1 MLPKKVSETIAEEH
15 HDHHGHHHHHEH
27 GDDCCGGG
35 EHEHG
40 HAHVPFIVTMLGGIL
55 VLNSFLA
62 EWFFEGQAFQPKLSA
77 LLGAL
82 ILGVPIIWAAIK
94 DVAQGRFF
102 MNELVA
108 LALLAAFIGE
118 DYQTA
123 GSVAFFM
130 LIAIMIEHRTAI
142 GAKTSIE
149 QLIKLTPRQA
159 KRIKEDGT
167 EEEIDSLELKI
178 GDIVAVRPG
187 EAFPIDGTVVKG
199 ITSVNQASI
208 TGESL
213 PVDKSEE
220 DDVYAGTQ
228 NLTGRVDIKVTKV
241 GQDTTLGKV
250 KNLIEQAENTR
261 LPVMR
266 MIDKYTGFYVP
277 TVLMIA
283 GLTFFFT
290 EFNMD
295 RVVAIFVISCPCAL
309 VIATPSALVAAIAA
323 AARLGILIKD
333 VSHLEL
339 ASKIKALVF
348 DKTGTLTEGN
358 LVVSKMNPAEGVE
371 LAKLLKSAVIAESQ
385 SNHPAA
391 KAMIRLADEADMKW
405 DEPDKCEEVAGRGVI
420 AHLGKNVYRV
430 GRRTWLEELKIDMSG
445 VEDIKDGKGEGKS
458 IVFVAENDK
467 VLGWIALSDAIRKE
481 AKPMIQEL
489 NHMGISNC
497 NMVTGDNNS
506 VATQVAKEI
515 GLSKISSECLPQEK
529 VEYVEM
535 LKKEGHMVAVVGD
548 GVNDA
553 PALASGH
560 IGIAMG
566 AIGSDIAVNS
576 ASVALMNND
585 LRRIPFFLQL
595 SRKTSTVMTQNLLVG
610 LISILGG
617 LMLSTLG
624 LLTGVTAAIIHTI
637 STLII
642 ILNSARL
649 VRQGEELEAKAA
661 EIT

>member
-1 MLPKKVSETIAEEH
+1 MLPQKVSETIDSG
-15 HDHHGHHHHHEH
+15 HDHHHHDGDCCHEH
-27 GDDCCGGG
+27 GGK
-35 EHEHG
+35 EHG
-40 HAHVPFIVTMLGGIL
+40 HAHVPLWVTMLGGVL
-55 VLNSFLA
+55 VLNSILA
-62 EWFFEGQAFQPKLSA
+62 EWIYSESQFHSKLSA
-77 LLGAL
+77 LAGAL
-82 ILGVPIIWAAIK
+82 ILGLPIIWAAIK

-123 GSVAFFM
+123 GAVAFFM

-159 KRIKEDGT
+159 KKLLDDGS
-167 EEEIDSLELKI
+167 EVEVDALDLAID
-178 GDIVAVRPG
+178 DCVAVRPG
-187 EAFPIDGTVVKG
+187 EAFPIDGVIVKG
-199 ITSVNQASI
+199 LTSVNQASI

-213 PVDKSEE
+213 PVDKAEKEE
-220 DDVYAGTQ
+220 VYAGTQ
-228 NLTGRVDIKVTKV
+228 NLTGRVDIRVTRV

-250 KNLIEQAENTR
+250 KSLIEQAENTR

-266 MIDKYTGFYVP
+266 MIDRYTGFYLP

-283 GLTFFFT
+283 GLVFFFT
-290 EFNMD
+290 KFNID

-339 ASKIKALVF
+339 ASKVSALVF

-358 LVVSKMNPAEGVE
+358 LIVSHMQPAKEVE
-371 LAKLLKSAVIAESQ
+371 LAKLLKVAVIAESQ

-391 KAMIRLADEADMKW
+391 KAMTRLAAEAEMSWK
-405 DEPDKCEEVAGRGVI
+405 EPDSCEEVAGRGVI
-420 AHLGKNVYRV
+420 AQSGKTVYRV
-430 GRRTWLEELKIDMSG
+430 GRRSWLEEIGINMDG
-445 VEDIKDGKGEGKS
+445 IVEAQDKQTAGKS
-458 IVFVAENDK
+458 VVFVAENDRA
-467 VLGWIALSDAIRKE
+467 LGWIALSDEVRKA
-481 AKPMIQEL
+481 AKVMIAEL
-489 NHMGISNC
+489 HNMKINNC
-497 NMVTGDNNS
+497 NMVTGDNAS
-506 VATQVAKEI
+506 VASSVAKEI
-515 GLSKISSECLPQEK
+515 GITSISSECLPQEK
-529 VEYVEM
+529 VDFVEE
-535 LKKEGHMVAVVGD
+535 LKKRGHTVAVVGD

-553 PALASGH
+553 PALAAGN

-595 SRKTSTVMTQNLLVG
+595 SRKTSTVMTQNLLIG
-610 LISILGG
+610 LFSIIGG

-624 LLTGVTAAIIHTI
+624 LLSGVTAALIHAV
-637 STLII
+637 STLMI

-661 EIT
+661 QEHE

>member
-1 MLPKKVSETIAEEH
+1 MLPNKVSESINV
-15 HDHHGHHHHHEH
+15 HDHQHDG
-27 GDDCCGGG
+27 DCCHNHDDG
-35 EHEHG
+35 HG
-40 HAHVPFIVTMLGGIL
+40 HAHVPLGVTMLGGIL

-62 EWFFEGQAFQPKLSA
+62 EWLYDGSKFQTQFSA

-94 DVAQGRFF
+94 DVAAGRFF

-130 LIAIMIEHRTAI
+130 LLAIMIEHRTAI

-159 KRIKEDGT
+159 KKILADGT
-167 EEEIDSLELKI
+167 EQEVDALDLQV

-199 ITSVNQASI
+199 LTSVNQASI

-213 PVDKSEE
+213 PVDKGEKEE
-220 DDVYAGTQ
+220 VYAGTQ
-228 NLTGRVDIKVTKV
+228 NLTGRVDIQVTRV

-250 KNLIEQAENTR
+250 KNLIEQAENTK

-266 MIDKYTGFYVP
+266 MIDKYTVYYVP

-283 GLTFFFT
+283 GLTYFFT
-290 EFNMD
+290 QFNLD

-309 VIATPSALVAAIAA
+309 VIATPSAIVAAIAS
-323 AARLGILIKD
+323 AARLGILVKD

-339 ASKIKALVF
+339 ASRIKALVF

-358 LVVSKMNPAEGVE
+358 LVVSKMQPAKGVE
-371 LAKLLKSAVIAESQ
+371 LAQLLKVAVTAESQ
-385 SNHPAA
+385 SNHPVA
-391 KAMIRLADEADMKW
+391 KAMTRLAEEASIKW
-405 DEPDKCEEVAGRGVI
+405 ENPENCEEVPGKGVEAHLDGKVYRAGRKNWLAELNIDLSGV
-420 AHLGKNVYRV
+420 
-430 GRRTWLEELKIDMSG
+430 EELKT
-445 VEDIKDGKGEGKS
+445 ETAEGKS
-458 IVFVAENDK
+458 IVYIAEGNK
-467 VLGWIALSDAIRKE
+467 LLGWIALSDAIRKQ
-481 AKPMIQEL
+481 AKPMIHDLEQL
-489 NHMGISNC
+489 GITNS
-497 NMVTGDNNS
+497 NMVTGDNDS
-506 VATQVAKEI
+506 VAQTVAAEI
-515 GLSKISSECLPQEK
+515 GITNISSECLPQEK
-529 VEYVEM
+529 VDYVED
-535 LKKEGHMVAVVGD
+535 LKKKGYMVAVVGD

-576 ASVALMNND
+576 ASIALMNND

-595 SRKTSTVMTQNLLVG
+595 SRKTSTVMTQNLLIG
-610 LISILGG
+610 LFSILGG

-624 LLTGVTAAIIHTI
+624 LLTGVNAAIIHTV

-649 VRQGEELEAKAA
+649 VRQGEELEAKASA
-661 EIT
+661 IE

>member
-1 MLPKKVSETIAEEH
+1 MLPNKVSESIH
-15 HDHHGHHHHHEH
+15 VHDHKH
-27 GDDCCGGG
+27 GDDCCHGDDG
-35 EHEHG
+35 HG
-40 HAHVPFIVTMLGGIL
+40 HAHVPLWVTMLGGIL

-62 EWFFEGQAFQPKLSA
+62 GWLYTGSKFQTQFSA
-77 LLGAL
+77 LAGAL

-94 DVAQGRFF
+94 DVAAGRFF

-130 LIAIMIEHRTAI
+130 LLAIMIEHRTAI

-159 KRIKEDGT
+159 KKILEDGS
-167 EEEIDSLELKI
+167 EVEVDALDLKV
-178 GDIVAVRPG
+178 GDLVAVRPG

-213 PVDKSEE
+213 PVDKSEKDE
-220 DDVYAGTQ
+220 VYAGTQ
-228 NLTGRVDIKVTKV
+228 NLTGRVDIEVTRV

-250 KNLIEQAENTR
+250 KNLIEQAENTK

-266 MIDKYTGFYVP
+266 MIDKYTGYYVP

-283 GLTFFFT
+283 GLTYFFT
-290 EFNMD
+290 QFNLD

-309 VIATPSALVAAIAA
+309 VIATPSAIVAAIAS
-323 AARLGILIKD
+323 AARLGILVKD

-339 ASKIKALVF
+339 ASRIKALVF

-358 LVVSKMNPAEGVE
+358 LVVSKMQPAKDVE
-371 LAKLLKSAVIAESQ
+371 LAQLLKVGVTAESQ
-385 SNHPAA
+385 SNHPVA
-391 KAMIRLADEADMKW
+391 KAMTRLAEEANIKW
-405 DEPDKCEEVAGRGVI
+405 DNPEKCEEVPGKGVEAHIDGKVFRAGRKI
-420 AHLGKNVYRV
+420 
-430 GRRTWLEELKIDMSG
+430 WLEELGLDLSG
-445 VEDIKDGKGEGKS
+445 VEDLKTDKAEGKS
-458 IVFVAENDK
+458 IVYVAEDNK
-467 VLGWIALSDAIRKE
+467 ALGWIALSDAIRKE
-481 AKPMIQEL
+481 AKPMINEL
-489 NHMGISNC
+489 SHMGITNC

-506 VATQVAKEI
+506 VAQTVAAEI
-515 GLSKISSECLPQEK
+515 GINKISSECLPQEK
-529 VEYVEM
+529 VDYVED
-535 LKKEGHMVAVVGD
+535 LKKKGYMVAVVGD

-576 ASVALMNND
+576 ASIALMNND

-595 SRKTSTVMTQNLLVG
+595 SRITSTIMTQNLLIG

-624 LLTGVTAAIIHTI
+624 LLTGVNAAIIHTI
-637 STLII
+637 STLMI

-661 EIT
+661 TIEE

>member
-1 MLPKKVSETIAEEH
+1 MLPKKVSEIITAEEH
-15 HDHHGHHHHHEH
+15 HHHDG
-27 GDDCCGGG
+27 DCCDHKHDDG
-35 EHEHG
+35 HG
-40 HAHVPFIVTMLGGIL
+40 HAHVHIMVTMLGGIL
-55 VLNSFLA
+55 TLNSFLA
-62 EWFFEGQAFQPKLSA
+62 EWLYTGSKFQAQFSA
-77 LLGAL
+77 VLGAL

-94 DVAQGRFF
+94 DVAAGRFF

-108 LALLAAFIGE
+108 LALLAAFIGG

-149 QLIKLTPRQA
+149 QLIKLTPKQA
-159 KRIKEDGT
+159 KKIMDDGS
-167 EEEIDSLELKI
+167 EVEVDALDLKI

-187 EAFPIDGTVVKG
+187 ESFPIDGTIVKG
-199 ITSVNQASI
+199 ITSVNQSSI
-208 TGESL
+208 TGESI
-213 PVDKSEE
+213 PVDKEVDAE
-220 DDVYAGTQ
+220 VYAGTQ
-228 NLTGRVDIKVTKV
+228 NLTGRIDIKVTRV

-250 KNLIEQAENTR
+250 KNLIEQAENTK

-266 MIDKYTGFYVP
+266 IIDKYTGYYVP

-283 GLTFFFT
+283 GLTYFFT
-290 EFNMD
+290 DFNID

-309 VIATPSALVAAIAA
+309 VIATPSAIVAAIAA
-323 AARLGILIKD
+323 AARLGILVKD

-358 LVVSKMNPAEGVE
+358 LVVSKMQPAKGIE
-371 LAKLLKSAVIAESQ
+371 LARLLKSAVIAESQ

-391 KAMIRLADEADMKW
+391 KAMIRLAAEADMKW
-405 DEPDKCEEVAGRGVI
+405 DDPDNCEEVPGRGVV
-420 AHLGKNVYRV
+420 AHVGKNIYRA
-430 GRRTWLEELKIDMSG
+430 GRRTWLEELKVDLSG
-445 VEDIKDGKGEGKS
+445 VDENEDINAEGKS
-458 IVFVAENDK
+458 IVYISENDK
-467 VLGWIALSDAIRKE
+467 VLGWIALSDEVRKQ
-481 AKPMIQEL
+481 AKPMIEDLRQ
-489 NHMGISNC
+489 MGIINC
-497 NMVTGDNNS
+497 NMVTGDNAS
-506 VATQVAKEI
+506 VAAIVAKEI
-515 GLSKISSECLPQEK
+515 GITKISSECLPQEK
-529 VEYVEM
+529 VAYVED
-535 LKKEGHMVAVVGD
+535 LKKQGYMVAVVGD

-595 SRKTSTVMTQNLLVG
+595 SRKTSIVMNQNLLIG
-610 LISILGG
+610 LIAIVGG

-624 LLTGVTAAIIHTI
+624 VLTGVNAAIIHAV
-637 STLII
+637 STLVI

-661 EIT
+661 EQYE

>member
-1 MLPKKVSETIAEEH
+1 METTVLPNKISESII
-15 HDHHGHHHHHEH
+15 DHEH
-27 GDDCCGGG
+27 GDDCCHGKDDG
-35 EHEHG
+35 HG
-40 HAHVPFIVTMLGGIL
+40 HAHVPLGLTMLGGIL
-55 VLNSFLA
+55 ILNSFLA
-62 EWFFEGQAFQPKLSA
+62 EWLYTGSKFQAQLSA
-77 LLGAL
+77 LVGAL

-94 DVAQGRFF
+94 DVAAGRFF

-159 KRIKEDGT
+159 NKILADGT
-167 EEEIDSLELKI
+167 EVEVDGLDLKV
-178 GDIVAVRPG
+178 GDTVVVRPG
-187 EAFPIDGTVVKG
+187 ESFPIDGTVIKG
-199 ITSVNQASI
+199 LTSVNQASI

-213 PVDKSEE
+213 PVDKSEK

-228 NLTGRVDIKVTKV
+228 NLTGRVDITVTRV

-250 KNLIEQAENTR
+250 KSLIEQAENTK

-266 MIDKYTGFYVP
+266 MIDKYTGYYVP

-283 GLTFFFT
+283 GLTYFFT
-290 EFNMD
+290 EFNID
-295 RVVAIFVISCPCAL
+295 RVVAIFVIACPCAL
-309 VIATPSALVAAIAA
+309 VIATPSAIVAAIAA
-323 AARLGILIKD
+323 AARLGILVKD
-333 VSHLEL
+333 VSHLEV
-339 ASKIKALVF
+339 ASRIKAIVF

-358 LVVSKMNPAEGVE
+358 LVVSRMQPSKDVE
-371 LAKLLKSAVIAESQ
+371 LAHLLKVAVTAESQ
-385 SNHPAA
+385 SNHPTA
-391 KAMIRLADEADMKW
+391 KAMIRLAKEADMTW
-405 DEPDKCEEVAGRGVI
+405 QDPDKYEEVAGRGVI
-420 AHLGKNVYRV
+420 AHIDGKIYRA
-430 GRRTWLEELKIDMSG
+430 GRRTWLEELKLDHSG
-445 VEDIKDGKGEGKS
+445 VEDLKTDNIAGKS
-458 IVFVAENDK
+458 IVYIAENDK
-467 VLGWIALSDAIRKE
+467 VLGWIALSDEIRKE
-481 AKPMIQEL
+481 AKPMIHEL
-489 NHMGISNC
+489 DNMGISNY
-497 NMVTGDNNS
+497 NMVTGDNAS
-506 VATQVAKEI
+506 VAQAVAAEI
-515 GLSKISSECLPQEK
+515 GIKNISSDCLPQEK
-529 VEYVEM
+529 VDYVED
-535 LKKEGHMVAVVGD
+535 LKQKGYMVAVVGD

-576 ASVALMNND
+576 ASIALMNND

-595 SRKTSTVMTQNLLVG
+595 SRKTSTIMTQNLLIG
-610 LISILGG
+610 LFSILGG
-617 LMLSTLG
+617 LLLSTLG
-624 LLTGVTAAIIHTI
+624 ILTGVNAAVIHTV

-649 VRQGEELEAKAA
+649 VRQGEELEAKASVV
-661 EIT
+661 EK

>member
-1 MLPKKVSETIAEEH
+1 MLPNKISETI
-15 HDHHGHHHHHEH
+15 DT
-27 GDDCCGGG
+27 G
-35 EHEHG
+35 EHNHGECCDHKHDDGHG
-40 HAHVPFIVTMLGGIL
+40 HAHVHIMVTMLGGIL
-55 VLNSFLA
+55 TLNSFLA
-62 EWFFEGQAFQPKLSA
+62 EWLYTGSLFQAQLSA
-77 LLGAL
+77 LLGAV

-94 DVAQGRFF
+94 DVAAGRFF

-108 LALLAAFIGE
+108 LALLAAFIGG

-149 QLIKLTPRQA
+149 QLIKLTPKQA
-159 KRIKEDGT
+159 KKVLDDGS
-167 EEEIDSLELKI
+167 EVEVDALDLKI
-178 GDIVAVRPG
+178 GDVVAVRPG

-199 ITSVNQASI
+199 ITSVNQSSI
-208 TGESL
+208 TGESI
-213 PVDKSEE
+213 PVDKEVNDE
-220 DDVYAGTQ
+220 IYAGTQ
-228 NLTGRVDIKVTKV
+228 NLTGRIDIKVTRV

-250 KNLIEQAENTR
+250 KNLIEQAENTK

-266 MIDKYTGFYVP
+266 MIDKYTGYYVP

-283 GLTFFFT
+283 GLTYFFT
-290 EFNMD
+290 QFNID

-309 VIATPSALVAAIAA
+309 VIATPSAIVAAIAA
-323 AARLGILIKD
+323 AARLGILVKD

-339 ASKIKALVF
+339 ASKVNAIVF

-358 LVVSKMNPAEGVE
+358 LVVSRMQPAKDIE

-391 KAMIRLADEADMKW
+391 KAMIRLANEADMQW
-405 DEPDKCEEVAGRGVI
+405 DDPDRCEEVPGRGVV
-420 AHLGKNVYRV
+420 AHVGKTVYRA
-430 GRRTWLEELKIDMSG
+430 GRRTWLEELNIDLSG
-445 VEDIKDGKGEGKS
+445 IDENKDLDAEGKS
-458 IVFVAENDK
+458 IVYISVNDK
-467 VLGWIALSDAIRKE
+467 VLGWIALSDEVRKQ
-481 AKPMIQEL
+481 AKPMVADLEQ
-489 NHMGISNC
+489 MGISNY
-497 NMVTGDNNS
+497 NMVTGDNAS
-506 VATQVAKEI
+506 VAGIVAKEI
-515 GLSKISSECLPQEK
+515 GMTKISSECLPQEK
-529 VEYVEM
+529 VDYVED
-535 LKKEGHMVAVVGD
+535 LKNKGYTVAVVGD

-553 PALASGH
+553 PALAAGN

-585 LRRIPFFLQL
+585 LRRIPFFLLL
-595 SRKTSTVMTQNLLVG
+595 SRKTSKIMTQNLIIGLVA
-610 LISILGG
+610 IVGG

-624 LLTGVTAAIIHTI
+624 VLTGVNAAIIHAI

-661 EIT
+661 EQHE

>member
-1 MLPKKVSETIAEEH
+1 MLPNKVSESINTHEH
-15 HDHHGHHHHHEH
+15 THDGDCCH
-27 GDDCCGGG
+27 GDDG
-35 EHEHG
+35 HG
-40 HAHVPFIVTMLGGIL
+40 HAHVPLLVTMLGGVLI
-55 VLNSFLA
+55 LNSFLA
-62 EWFFEGQAFQPKLSA
+62 EWLYTGSKFQTQLSA

-94 DVAQGRFF
+94 DVAAGRFF

-149 QLIKLTPRQA
+149 QLIKLSPRQA
-159 KRIKEDGT
+159 KKIQSDGT
-167 EEEIDSLELKI
+167 EVEVDALELKV

-187 EAFPIDGTVVKG
+187 EAFPIDGVVVKG

-213 PVDKSEE
+213 PVDKAEE
-220 DDVYAGTQ
+220 EEVYAGTQ
-228 NLTGRVDIKVTKV
+228 NLTGRVDIRVTRV

-250 KNLIEQAENTR
+250 KNLIEQAENTK

-266 MIDKYTGFYVP
+266 MIDKYTGYYVP

-283 GLTFFFT
+283 GLTYFFT
-290 EFNMD
+290 QFNLD

-309 VIATPSALVAAIAA
+309 VIATPSAIVAAIAS
-323 AARLGILIKD
+323 AARLGILVKD

-339 ASKIKALVF
+339 ASKIRALVF

-358 LVVSKMNPAEGVE
+358 LIVSKMQPAKDIE
-371 LAKLLKSAVIAESQ
+371 LAHLLKVAVTAESQ

-391 KAMIRLADEADMKW
+391 KAMTRLAGEAKIKW
-405 DEPDKCEEVAGRGVI
+405 EEPEKCEEVAGRGVVATI
-420 AHLGKNVYRV
+420 DGKTYRA
-430 GRRTWLEELKIDMSG
+430 GRKTWLEELKIDLSG
-445 VEDIKDGKGEGKS
+445 VEGFNTDNAEGKS
-458 IVFVAENDK
+458 IVYVSEDDK

-481 AKPMIQEL
+481 AKPMIQEFE
-489 NHMGISNC
+489 HMGITNC
-497 NMVTGDNNS
+497 NMVTGDNAS
-506 VATQVAKEI
+506 VAKSVAAEI
-515 GLSKISSECLPQEK
+515 GIKNISSECLPQEK
-529 VEYVEM
+529 VDYVEK
-535 LKKEGHMVAVVGD
+535 LKKEGYMVAVVGD

-576 ASVALMNND
+576 ASIALMNND

-595 SRKTSTVMTQNLLVG
+595 SKKTSTIMTQNLLIG
-610 LISILGG
+610 LFSILGG
-617 LMLSTLG
+617 LLLSTLG
-624 LLTGVTAAIIHTI
+624 LLTGVNAAIIHTV

-649 VRQGEELEAKAA
+649 VRQGEELEAKASA
-661 EIT
+661 IE

>member
-1 MLPKKVSETIAEEH
+1 MLPKKVSESIAAEEH
-15 HDHHGHHHHHEH
+15 HHDHGHHHHEH
-27 GDDCCGGG
+27 GDDCCHDHN
-35 EHEHG
+35 HEHG
-40 HAHVPFIVTMLGGIL
+40 HAHVHFMVTMLGGIL

-62 EWFFEGQAFQPKLSA
+62 EWFFEGQSFQPKLSA
-77 LLGAL
+77 LAGAL
-82 ILGVPIIWAAIK
+82 ILGIPIIWAAIK
-94 DVAQGRFF
+94 DVAAGRFF

-118 DYQTA
+118 DFQTA
-123 GSVAFFM
+123 GAVAFFM

-159 KRIKEDGT
+159 KKIQEDGT
-167 EEEIDSLELKI
+167 ETEIDSLELKV
-178 GDIVAVRPG
+178 GDLVAVRPG

-199 ITSVNQASI
+199 LTSVNQASI

-213 PVDKSEE
+213 PVDKGENDE
-220 DDVYAGTQ
+220 VYAGTQ

-283 GLTFFFT
+283 GLVFFFT

-309 VIATPSALVAAIAA
+309 VIATPSAMVAAIAA

-358 LVVSKMNPAEGVE
+358 LVVSKMNPVEGVE
-371 LAKLLKSAVIAESQ
+371 LAKLLKSAVVAESQ

-391 KAMIRLADEADMKW
+391 KAMIRLAEEADMKW
-405 DEPDKCEEVAGRGVI
+405 DQPDKCEEVAGRGVI
-420 AHLGKNVYRV
+420 AHLGKDVYRV
-430 GRRTWLEELKIDMSG
+430 GRRTWLEELNIDMTG

-458 IVFVAENDK
+458 IVFVAENEK

-481 AKPMIQEL
+481 AKPMIHEL
-489 NHMGISNC
+489 ANMGISNC
-497 NMVTGDNNS
+497 NMVTGDNAS
-506 VATQVAKEI
+506 VAKTVAKEI
-515 GLSKISSECLPQEK
+515 GITKISSECLPQEK
-529 VEYVEM
+529 VDYVEK

-576 ASVALMNND
+576 ASIALMNND

-595 SRKTSTVMTQNLLVG
+595 SRKTSTVMTQNLLIG

-624 LLTGVTAAIIHTI
+624 LLTGVNAAVIHTV

-661 EIT
+661 ENT